1 MIIWSTYLSL
11 SYFTK
16 HYTLSVHPHCC
27 KWQDF
32 VLFIN
37 DWVVSHYMCMY
48 IYLFVYIYIYIYIIC
63 VYLYIC
69 IYHIFLHSSVD
80 SHLGCFRILAI
91 VNHAAVNVEVQVYFQ
106 ISVFFYSNIYWGVE
120 LLGHTVLLFLVFCD
134 TSILFSIVVTPNCIP
149 THTVWGEARYLILLI
164 LLTKIALF
172 LFHSMIWSLSLNMLD
187 MCPPSQSSFLCL
199 ICILDEFEL

>member
-1 MIIWSTYLSL
+1 MAS
-11 SYFTK
+11 F
-16 HYTLSVHPHCC
+16 HSVLWLKSIP
-27 KWQDF
+27 
-32 VLFIN
+32 LRI
-37 DWVVSHYMCMY
+37 Y
-48 IYLFVYIYIYIYIIC
+48 ISYLFV
-63 VYLYIC
+63 
-69 IYHIFLHSSVD
+69 HSSVEG
-80 SHLGCFRILAI
+80 HLGCFRILAI

-106 ISVFFYSNIYWGVE
+106 ISVFFYSNIYWRVE